1 MNHRKCIGTC
11 TDCGKE
17 NTSLIILDDV
27 DWLCE
32 ECLDSSYTQCDICG
46 EYWGDGYVEFTVTA
60 DDKLVCE
67 YCMEDIGAEELSMRP
82 EETMWQLIRVLVR
95 KGASEDLIE
104 AVVSILETDENFLK
118 MINELYSLE
127 NPSETCILGKAMLIA
142 DPS

>member
-46 EYWGDGYVEFTVTA
+46 EYWGDSYVEFTVTA

-67 YCMEDIGAEELSMRP
+67 YCMEDTDVEE
-82 EETMWQLIRVLVR
+82 
-95 KGASEDLIE
+95 
-104 AVVSILETDENFLK
+104 
-118 MINELYSLE
+118 
-127 NPSETCILGKAMLIA
+127 
-142 DPS
+142 

>member
-46 EYWGDGYVEFTVTA
+46 EYWCDGYVEFTVTA

-67 YCMEDIGAEELSMRP
+67 YCMEDTDVEE
-82 EETMWQLIRVLVR
+82 
-95 KGASEDLIE
+95 
-104 AVVSILETDENFLK
+104 
-118 MINELYSLE
+118 
-127 NPSETCILGKAMLIA
+127 
-142 DPS
+142 